1 MYSVATLN
9 VLGPILNIDRPMFF
23 VTSDSLL
30 RTRPYDAA
38 VQLRVVT
45 AGIGEVSDIRPLNLC
60 RIEPDTRINPGRQVS
75 EWKGFTLSPR
85 SYQTIKRHVPFEQG
99 KIAKALTPELTRLQR
114 LGEVIDRA
122 LNL

>member
-1 MYSVATLN
+1 
-9 VLGPILNIDRPMFF
+9 MFF

-75 EWKGFTLSPR
+75 EWKGFALSPR
-85 SYQTIKRHVPFEQG
+85 SYQIIKRHVPFEQG

-114 LGEVIDRA
+114 LGEVIDQV

>member
-1 MYSVATLN
+1 
-9 VLGPILNIDRPMFF
+9 MFF

-45 AGIGEVSDIRPLNLC
+45 AGIGEVSDIRPLNSC
-60 RIEPDTRINPGRQVS
+60 RIDPGRQVS
-75 EWKGFTLSPR
+75 EWKRFALSPR
-85 SYQTIKRHVPFEQG
+85 SYQIIKRHVPFEQG

-114 LGEVIDRA
+114 LGEVIDQV

>member
-23 VTSDSLL
+23 VTSDSFL
-30 RTRPYDAA
+30 RTLHDAA

-45 AGIGEVSDIRPLNLC
+45 AGIGEVSDIRPLNSC

-85 SYQTIKRHVPFEQG
+85 SYQTIKRHVPFQQG

-114 LGEVIDRA
+114 LGEVIDQV